1 MLLAAITAVV
11 LGVVSAGS
19 SSNIRS
25 SGGCAI
31 DLVTFRRRM
40 EQVSSFLDEFST
52 ATELPWR
59 PLYSQVGCEKSN
71 VGGDGD
77 GDYSPLEYWIVAATI
92 VFTVTVYVFENYLN
106 QRQQLAYE
114 ETEFPKQLQ
123 VTVSKID
130 AEFASLSTKD
140 TTTTTTTTTETKE
153 PDNDNDND
161 DNQDKPDRNAPLLPQ
176 LQTKFTKAQSYGLDK
191 ISFAMVTELYN
202 LIETVTFLLLG
213 FLPYSWDLAKSLG
226 DNDYYKIE
234 GEIGVSLIFL
244 LITSLL
250 GMITSLPFE
259 LYSTFRI
266 EKKHGFNKMTIGL
279 FFSDKLK
286 SLLLSIVIGGPFIAL
301 FLKIIEWGGDK
312 FYIYVW
318 VFTTVFSLFMMT
330 IVPVFIMPLFNK
342 YEPLPEGQLKT
353 RIYALADRI
362 NYPLNKLFVMD
373 GSKRSTHSNAFM
385 FGFGSNK
392 RIVLYD
398 TLMEQVTEGEILAI
412 LGHEL
417 GHWKLNHTLTNLVV
431 TQVYTGVMFWCFSLV
446 FSNTDLFA
454 AFGFSREQR
463 TPTII
468 ALLLFTQT
476 IWAPVDKTLSFLL
489 TIFSRVNEFQAD
501 KFSFD
506 LDMGP
511 DLKSGLCKIHLE
523 NLGAMCPDWLY
534 STYHYSHPT
543 LVERLERMNEEEVKK
558 KRKKE

>member
-1 MLLAAITAVV
+1 
-11 LGVVSAGS
+11 
-19 SSNIRS
+19 
-25 SGGCAI
+25 
-31 DLVTFRRRM
+31 M
-40 EQVSSFLDEFST
+40 EKMSSFFDDFSA
-52 ATELPWR
+52 ATDLPWR
-59 PLYSQVGCEKSN
+59 PWYSQVGCDARSSAE
-71 VGGDGD
+71 
-77 GDYSPLEYWIVAATI
+77 DYSPLEYWIVAATI
-92 VFTVTVYVFENYLN
+92 FFTVTVYVFENYLN

-114 ETEFPKQLQ
+114 ETEFPKQLE

-130 AEFASLSTKD
+130 AELVLTSSSSTKD
-140 TTTTTTTTTETKE
+140 TTSTTKATTTTNTETKE
-153 PDNDNDND
+153 D
-161 DNQDKPDRNAPLLPQ
+161 DKDKPDRNAPLLPQ

-191 ISFAMVTELYN
+191 VSFAMVTELYD
-202 LIETVTFLLLG
+202 LIETVAFLLLG
-213 FLPYSWDLAKSLG
+213 FLPYSWDLAKRLG
-226 DNDYYKIE
+226 DNNYYKIE

-266 EKKHGFNKMTIGL
+266 EKKHGFNKMTMGL

-286 SLLLSIVIGGPFIAL
+286 GLLLSILIGGPFIAL

-318 VFTTVFSLFMMT
+318 VFTVVFSLFMMT

-342 YEPLPEGQLKT
+342 YEPLPEGELKT
-353 RIYALADRI
+353 RIYALAERI
-362 NYPLNKLFVMD
+362 SYPLNKLFIMD
-373 GSKRSTHSNAFM
+373 GSKRSSHSNAFM

-398 TLMEQVTEGEILAI
+398 TLMNQVTEGEILAI

-417 GHWKLNHTLTNLVV
+417 GHWKLSHTVTNLVV
-431 TQVYTGVMFWCFSLV
+431 TQTYTGVMFWCFSLV
-446 FSNTDLFA
+446 FSNSDLFA
-454 AFGFSREQR
+454 AFGFSREEHS

-489 TIFSRVNEFQAD
+489 TLFSRVNEFQAD

-534 STYHYSHPT
+534 SAYHYSHPT
-543 LVERLERMNEEEVKK
+543 LVERLERMNEEEAKK
-558 KRKKE
+558 KSKKE